1 MFYKEENIILQK
13 NYEDLTFADDFIF
26 CKLLT
31 INKELCKELLE
42 LILNVK
48 ISRIEYVEDQK
59 SVDMTYDGKGV
70 RFDVYVED
78 DDTVYDI
85 EMQTSITAD
94 IPKRI
99 RYYQGMIDLN
109 LITAGES
116 YKKLKKTFIIFICLK
131 SPFDGFNLPIYTFSE
146 ICEQDNRVHLND
158 DTVKIIINAAG
169 DRSLVSQEMAQF
181 LDYVSGNAAEGGF
194 VKKLDMAVD
203 VVKTKKELEVEYMTL
218 RMKLQE
224 EREEGREEGRE
235 ERC

>member
-1 MFYKEENIILQK
+1 M
-13 NYEDLTFADDFIF
+13 
-26 CKLLT
+26 
-31 INKELCKELLE
+31 
-42 LILNVK
+42 K

-85 EMQTSITAD
+85 EMQTSITVD

-131 SPFDGFNLPIYTFSE
+131 SPLTDL
-146 ICEQDNRVHLND
+146 ICRYILLVRYVNR
-158 DTVKIIINAAG
+158 TTGCI
-169 DRSLVSQEMAQF
+169 
-181 LDYVSGNAAEGGF
+181 
-194 VKKLDMAVD
+194 
-203 VVKTKKELEVEYMTL
+203 
-218 RMKLQE
+218 
-224 EREEGREEGRE
+224 
-235 ERC
+235 

>member
-1 MFYKEENIILQK
+1 MFYKEEDIILQK

-26 CKLLT
+26 CKVLT

-85 EMQTSITAD
+85 EMQTSITVD

-116 YKKLKKTFIIFICLK
+116 YKIKEDVYYL
-131 SPFDGFNLPIYTFSE
+131 YMSE
-146 ICEQDNRVHLND
+146 VTI
-158 DTVKIIINAAG
+158 
-169 DRSLVSQEMAQF
+169 
-181 LDYVSGNAAEGGF
+181 
-194 VKKLDMAVD
+194 
-203 VVKTKKELEVEYMTL
+203 
-218 RMKLQE
+218 
-224 EREEGREEGRE
+224 
-235 ERC
+235 

>member
-109 LITAGES
+109 LITGS
-116 YKKLKKTFIIFICLK
+116 ILLGPGRRLYTIFL
-131 SPFDGFNLPIYTFSE
+131 
-146 ICEQDNRVHLND
+146 
-158 DTVKIIINAAG
+158 
-169 DRSLVSQEMAQF
+169 
-181 LDYVSGNAAEGGF
+181 
-194 VKKLDMAVD
+194 
-203 VVKTKKELEVEYMTL
+203 
-218 RMKLQE
+218 
-224 EREEGREEGRE
+224 
-235 ERC
+235 